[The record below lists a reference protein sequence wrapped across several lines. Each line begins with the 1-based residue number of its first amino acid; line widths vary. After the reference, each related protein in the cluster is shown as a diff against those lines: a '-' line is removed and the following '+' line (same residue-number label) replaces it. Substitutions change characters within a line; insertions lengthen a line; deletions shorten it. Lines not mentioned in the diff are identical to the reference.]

1 MPNNRSI
8 QVLNFKPTFFDDSIR
23 LWAAEGNFLQMCIN
37 SCTNS
42 QAKPRLHYERRDR
55 LSFHVALPFCEA
67 ARIRVEF
74 SLSNFCHA
82 A

>member
-8 QVLNFKPTFFDDSIR
+8 QVLNFKPTFSMT
-23 LWAAEGNFLQMCIN
+23 ASAYGAPEGNFLQMCIN